1 MTEQREVEDD
11 RLIIDPLNGKVL
23 ACSFGASLQRVAA
36 RWPGG
41 HSRAER
47 GGLSTYSLAQDVGH
61 CRARLKLTFTF
72 EGDAL
77 VALTLSPSGGL
88 SDGLGRHSYK
98 RALGEVK
105 RHLPSEPSFSEEA
118 YFEYDVEGLR
128 VSVDEL
134 DARIRIEELL

>member
-23 ACSFGASLQRVAA
+23 ACSLEPRLSASQRVG
-36 RWPGG
+36 WG

-47 GGLSTYSLAQDVGH
+47 GGLSTYSLAQDVGV

-98 RALGEVK
+98 RALGE
-105 RHLPSEPSFSEEA
+105 
-118 YFEYDVEGLR
+118 
-128 VSVDEL
+128 
-134 DARIRIEELL
+134 